1 MVHCAKSTGFISSL
15 PGVVAET
22 KEAGVSQKRM
32 VAKFRRGGIER
43 MQVVS
48 VCLFIFFIYVKEI
61 NERVNCRILH
71 GLFMCPNTIGH
82 SHAFL
87 QF

>member
-22 KEAGVSQKRM
+22 KEAGISQKRK
-32 VAKFRRGGIER
+32 VAKFRRGGIEM

-48 VCLFIFFIYVKEI
+48 VSLLLFFYLL
-61 NERVNCRILH
+61 ERD
-71 GLFMCPNTIGH
+71 
-82 SHAFL
+82 
-87 QF
+87 

>member
-1 MVHCAKSTGFISSL
+1 MVHCAKSAGFISSL

-22 KEAGVSQKRM
+22 KEAGVSQKRKA
-32 VAKFRRGGIER
+32 AKFRRGGIEM

-48 VCLFIFFIYVKEI
+48 LCLFFFFIYVKEI

-71 GLFMCPNTIGH
+71 VLFMRPHTIAH

-87 QF
+87 LF